1 MCADGDGMARIDLGE
16 LVDDHDVRQVVH
28 PRSAELLRPRDPEQA
43 EVRHLLDI
51 VPGKAALEVVLAGG
65 GLHDVAGEV
74 SDHLPH
80 LEMLVGEVEALV
92 HPEIWSGLPEV
103 LQYHGAMILS

>member
-1 MCADGDGMARIDLGE
+1 MCADGDGVARIDLGE
-16 LVDDHDVRQVVH
+16 LVDDHDVRQVIH
-28 PRSAELLRPRDPEQA
+28 PRSAELVRPRDPEQA

-74 SDHLPH
+74 SDHLAPPGV
-80 LEMLVGEVEALV
+80 LVGEVEALL
-92 HPEIWSGLPEV
+92 HPGIWSRLPQR
-103 LQYHGAMILS
+103 LPYHGATIVS